1 MHVAFVGQRVRA
13 GSVLSPVDHAS
24 ETTFTST
31 NNQDQGGLRVDS
43 PKAPLYLIG
52 VATDGQL
59 PSIPTGLLEGGD
71 FVWSEDQT
79 RAVRELLD
87 QHRAEMDQLYHAR
100 AAQEAAA
107 GVLRAEIDRN
117 TALVTS
123 LSAAKAQAEERAGW
137 FQEEVERRGQ
147 RIGELEAALAELQA
161 ISNEAH
167 RVLDETRGELHVTRE
182 TGRTREAALE
192 TAVANLQ
199 IIRAALEARLTTIE
213 NSYSWRLT
221 APLRGARRR
230 VTSTLSSSSHETA
243 IDTGPATDLERNRG
257 DASTPSETPTPVPTT
272 AEPPSTRGHRPTT

>member
-1 MHVAFVGQRVRA
+1 
-13 GSVLSPVDHAS
+13 
-24 ETTFTST
+24 
-31 NNQDQGGLRVDS
+31 
-43 PKAPLYLIG
+43 
-52 VATDGQL
+52 
-59 PSIPTGLLEGGD
+59 
-71 FVWSEDQT
+71 
-79 RAVRELLD
+79 
-87 QHRAEMDQLYHAR
+87 MDQLYHAR

-123 LSAAKAQAEERAGW
+123 LSAAKAKAEERAGW

-147 RIGELEAALAELQA
+147 RIGELEAL
-161 ISNEAH
+161 
-167 RVLDETRGELHVTRE
+167 LDATRGELHVTRE
-182 TGRTREAALE
+182 TGLTREAALE

-230 VTSTLSSSSHETA
+230 VTSTLSSSPHETA
-243 IDTGPATDLERNRG
+243 IDTGPATDLERNLG

-272 AEPPSTRGHRPTT
+272 AEPPALAVIAQPPDPATPDAVAPGGSTGPAQRPSIVVVSHDAHFYGAQRVALFLAQTLAQ